1 VEFIDVRDKHL
12 DHGMSEE
19 ALSAIAECVSRG
31 EQCLVYINRRGFAP
45 VLLCRACG
53 WMAQCHRCSARLT
66 LHARSS
72 KLKCHYCGHEERI
85 VAACPDCGNQD
96 LHGLGQGTQRVEDA
110 LRARHPQLRVLRVDS
125 DSTRRRGAFGE
136 MSEQIRKQQVD
147 VLVGTQMLAK
157 GHDFPKLTLVV
168 ILGADHALYSSDFRA
183 AERLF
188 QQLMQV
194 SGRAGRGDVQGR
206 VLVQTEF
213 REHPVYQALARQD
226 FAAFANEL
234 LAERRRSGF
243 PPYVYQAVLRAEAH
257 DENEMWSFLRVAA
270 DKASTVNAEIKEI
283 TLYDCVPA
291 PIFRI
296 AGRYRGQLL
305 IQASTRVA
313 LRRFLAR
320 WQPMLV
326 EERPGPVR
334 WVIDVDPI
342 EL

>member
-1 VEFIDVRDKHL
+1 
-12 DHGMSEE
+12 
-19 ALSAIAECVSRG
+19 
-31 EQCLVYINRRGFAP
+31 
-45 VLLCRACG
+45 
-53 WMAQCHRCSARLT
+53 
-66 LHARSS
+66 LHSRSS
-72 KLKCHYCGHEERI
+72 KLKCHYCGHEES
-85 VAACPDCGNQD
+85 VVTACPACGNQD
-96 LHGLGQGTQRVEDA
+96 LHGLGQGTQRVEEA
-110 LRARHPQLRVLRVDS
+110 LRACLPDARVLRVDS
-125 DSTRRRGAFGE
+125 DSTRRRGAFAQ
-136 MSEQIRKQQVD
+136 MREQIHDEKVD

-194 SGRAGRGDVQGR
+194 AGRAGRSDLPGR

-213 REHPVYQALARQD
+213 PEHLVYLALARQD
-226 FAAFANEL
+226 FSAFAESL
-234 LAERRRSGF
+234 LAERRNSGF

-257 DENEMWSFLRVAA
+257 REDDMWSFLRNAARKGASVVA
-270 DKASTVNAEIKEI
+270 KNI

-305 IQASTRVA
+305 IQASSRAA
-313 LRRFLAR
+313 LRQFLAR
-320 WQPMLV
+320 WHPLLH
-326 EERPGPVR
+326 EDKAGPVR
-334 WVIDVDPI
+334 WIIDVDPV